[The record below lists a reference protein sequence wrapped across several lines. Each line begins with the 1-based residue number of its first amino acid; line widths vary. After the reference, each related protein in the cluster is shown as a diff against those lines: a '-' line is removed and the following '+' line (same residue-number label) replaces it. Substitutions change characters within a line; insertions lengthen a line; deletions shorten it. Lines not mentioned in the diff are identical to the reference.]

1 MHTVRQYWESLFSRL
16 KQRTAT
22 RDPQAV
28 EAGSREHEI
37 AEISSQN
44 QVLAEQVQRFRADL
58 EHVRDEEN
66 RQGVDL
72 EQVRHTLEHARG
84 EDARKLAELESSNSR
99 LASAMEADS
108 SRLRDLGTRLAEFEA
123 ERGQAR
129 DQVKAL
135 EAALAETSS
144 RLVRADTQIKN
155 LQAQS
160 IEQRQQLEA
169 SLSDAGSRL
178 ESLENQH
185 RILGV
190 KLDSERKQVLKHF
203 QVVQERVSKQH
214 YRLNWTLM
222 AAVFALLLGAV
233 AGGAQLWQGQ
243 KNTALLAEMSRDIKS
258 MKTRADRGPGS
269 DSAPGDLAPAQ
280 ALQPPAVHGGIGTAT
295 TTDTGAA
302 EAAQPAATEAT
313 GSDEPGSDPV
323 PAEERPRYT
332 RQTFAAGE
340 RQYTRQDARK
350 FFEENAANADVTTL
364 PSGVQYRVIRFG
376 SGKSPTLS
384 DRIVVSYVAI
394 RPDGAVTSE
403 TYSDGVPMTISMKQV
418 LPGWQEVLLEMREG
432 AEFELYVPSNVEG
445 AGGVRKRSSRGFEPN
460 IYLIELL
467 QVVESAA
474 AGPSGAAN

>member
-16 KQRTAT
+16 KQRAAI
-22 RDPQAV
+22 RGHQAV
-28 EAGSREHEI
+28 EADSREHEI

-72 EQVRHTLEHARG
+72 EQVRHTLEQARG

-99 LASAMEADS
+99 LASAREADS
-108 SRLRDLGTRLAEFEA
+108 SRLLDLGARLADIEA
-123 ERGQAR
+123 ERSQVS

-135 EAALAETSS
+135 EAALAETNA
-144 RLVRADTQIKN
+144 RLVKADNQIKD
-155 LQAQS
+155 LQVHS
-160 IEQRQQLEA
+160 SEQQQQFEA
-169 SLSDAGSRL
+169 SRTDAGSRFD
-178 ESLENQH
+178 SQENQL
-185 RILGV
+185 RILGI
-190 KLDSERKQVLKHF
+190 KLDNERTQVLKNF
-203 QVVQERVSKQH
+203 QVMQERAHKQH
-214 YRLNWTLM
+214 YRLNWALT
-222 AAVFALLLGAV
+222 AAVIALLLGAV

-243 KNTALLAEMSRDIKS
+243 KSTALLAEMSRDIKS
-258 MKTRADRGPGS
+258 MKTPADKEPGS
-269 DSAPGDLAPAQ
+269 ATALADLEPAQ
-280 ALQPPAVHGGIGTAT
+280 VQQPPAAHGGTGTAAT
-295 TTDTGAA
+295 AEPGDA
-302 EAAQPAATEAT
+302 EAVQPAATA
-313 GSDEPGSDPV
+313 SDASGADQA

-332 RQTFAAGE
+332 RQTFAPGE
-340 RQYTRQDARK
+340 RQYTRQDAKK
-350 FFEENAANADVTTL
+350 FFEDNATNADVTSL

-376 SGKSPTLS
+376 SGRSPTLS

-403 TYSDGVPMTISMKQV
+403 TYSDGVPMTISMQQA

-467 QVVESAA
+467 QVVENAA
-474 AGPSGAAN
+474 ADPAGSAN